1 MHENGK
7 DSTRSVEDSLQTYR
21 YEGKCGEVLV
31 FLSVKQKPN
40 THNKAKMEDVQ
51 QQIKQSRL
59 IQY

>member
-1 MHENGK
+1 MRMVRIVLGVWRTAYE
-7 DSTRSVEDSLQTYR
+7 RIYR